1 MKKEIKLIDIINMI
15 SEDKLKDKIR
25 IKFNNDIYTFDKFTN
40 SFYDDED
47 NNLCDDY
54 NILTFLNDDIDI
66 EAPKQEVLTKEEKE
80 YLGSV
85 LKPFRDKFKLIK
97 KQVVIGEANEYLVIV
112 LSDDIFSLPNFKRN
126 TMYKRMKLNK
136 EYNLKDLGL

>member
-1 MKKEIKLIDIINMI
+1 MKKKIKLIDIINMI
-15 SEDKLKDKIR
+15 SEDKLKDKTR

-54 NILTFLNDDIDI
+54 NILIFLNDDINI
-66 EAPKQEVLTKEEKE
+66 EAPNQEVLTKKEKE

-85 LKPFRDKFKLIK
+85 LKPFRDKVKLIK

>member
-15 SEDKLKDKIR
+15 SEDKLEDKTR
-25 IKFNNDIYTFDKFTN
+25 IKFNNDIYTFDKSTN

-54 NILTFLNDDIDI
+54 NILIFLNDDIDK
-66 EAPKQEVLTKEEKE
+66 EAPQQEVLTKEEKE

-85 LKPFRDKFKLIK
+85 LKPFRDRFKLIK
-97 KQVVIGEANEYLVIV
+97 KQVVIGESKEYLVIA